1 MKSYFRF
8 LSRNKLYTLIN
19 VVGLVVSL
27 MFIILIGDYTWR
39 QYSIDTWHQ
48 NADRIYVVGNQES
61 FALWPEA
68 TEAIKNMCPEVEQTC
83 CVLSQK
89 GRIKYGQQEVQN
101 GANENGIIMMADSTF
116 FRFFDFPLLA
126 GDRQTALD
134 APDKCVI
141 TERLAHRLFGAKDPI
156 GESLQVI
163 GELESDYAK
172 EFFDST
178 LVYTVSA
185 VVKDLDHTVL
195 PNETQIIIS
204 MERYPQ
210 VIGYRFFNYHFASTT
225 ISSCKAFFMLRPGMT
240 LENKVKTIDDYIDKN
255 FHTILGHHKTTVT
268 PLKDMLFAPQN
279 NGKGL
284 LKGDKTRLRI
294 LLAAVFALLFFAVS
308 NYINLTVANTGFRAK
323 EIATRKLFGSSQSR
337 VSLKLIAESTLMVAI
352 SFVIGLFLAVS
363 FQEEVSQL
371 FKGKIAICEDINVI
385 SVSVSLVF
393 ILLTGIVSGILP
405 SMLLSRFQPIDIVKG
420 NFRFHSKLV
429 LGRLFIIL
437 QNVITVTMLT
447 ASLVIWLQ
455 LNHLIHAPRGFD
467 AKNLYCIMSPDGK
480 SQTIGKQLAELP
492 FIEEM
497 GTYEGGLFNY
507 NFPSALGVVRG
518 DQLLVLFCTTIDQAS
533 FDLLGLKI
541 IKDHGSVSGGY
552 YLTREALRHLGY
564 NDETRVLDFGTGST
578 APINGVLNDI
588 KLANVL
594 SDITQP
600 DVPNAEEP
608 PFAICIDKHKEF
620 PHFLVKTNGDKKAKA
635 VFQEMVKKLEAPNA
649 SKVQG
654 IERVQ
659 SVEESIE
666 KAFAKEQNTLKIVL
680 LFTLI
685 AIIIS
690 IMGFVGLSLFFIRQ
704 RQKEIGLRKIMGSTS
719 GEVMMLMLRMFCTP
733 LLLSFVIAIPLS
745 WYVMTD
751 WLSNFSYRISL
762 SPWIFVVTSA
772 FALLVAVLS
781 VSLQILKAVRTNPV
795 ESIKTE

>member
-1 MKSYFRF
+1 
-8 LSRNKLYTLIN
+8 
-19 VVGLVVSL
+19 
-27 MFIILIGDYTWR
+27 
-39 QYSIDTWHQ
+39 
-48 NADRIYVVGNQES
+48 
-61 FALWPEA
+61 
-68 TEAIKNMCPEVEQTC
+68 
-83 CVLSQK
+83 
-89 GRIKYGQQEVQN
+89 
-101 GANENGIIMMADSTF
+101 
-116 FRFFDFPLLA
+116 
-126 GDRQTALD
+126 
-134 APDKCVI
+134 
-141 TERLAHRLFGAKDPI
+141 
-156 GESLQVI
+156 
-163 GELESDYAK
+163 
-172 EFFDST
+172 
-178 LVYTVSA
+178 
-185 VVKDLDHTVL
+185 
-195 PNETQIIIS
+195 
-204 MERYPQ
+204 
-210 VIGYRFFNYHFASTT
+210 
-225 ISSCKAFFMLRPGMT
+225 MLRPGMT

-371 FKGKIAICEDINVI
+371 FKGKIAICEDINVT

-420 NFRFHSKLV
+420 NFRFHSKMV

-455 LNHLIHAPRGFD
+455 LNHLIHAPRGVD
-467 AKNLYCIMSPDGK
+467 AKNLYGIMSPDGK

-492 FIEEM
+492 FIEKM

-635 VFQEMVKKLEAPNA
+635 VFQEMVKKQEDPNA
-649 SKVQG
+649 PKVFG
-654 IERVQ
+654 LERVQ